1 MKGLS
6 GKFFPF
12 DWCDG
17 KKLSAR
23 VQCSPPEILLALWM
37 RMCKKA
43 HCQGGGGGTLNCYFM
58 AVSRTPQGGVG
69 EAETLLFNDCEFV
82 S

>member
-17 KKLSAR
+17 KKLSAS

-37 RMCKKA
+37 SMCKKA
-43 HCQGGGGGTLNCYFM
+43 RCQGGGGGLLT

-69 EAETLLFNDCEFV
+69 RDRDFAI
-82 S
+82 